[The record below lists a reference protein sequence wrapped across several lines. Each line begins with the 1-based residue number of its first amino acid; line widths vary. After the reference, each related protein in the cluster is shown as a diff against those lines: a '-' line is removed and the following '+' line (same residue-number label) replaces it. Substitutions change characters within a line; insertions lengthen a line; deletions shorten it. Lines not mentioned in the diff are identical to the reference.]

1 MVCFHQLYFFFRK
14 HSFCHQTLSHGT
26 LNIVPSPTE
35 TSTCRIIPCKQF
47 VRRIQFTEYIK
58 SGKMYSSVNLKARY
72 SILRMKVMRVEKR
85 EFKDRENKGAR
96 VGRRLCKS
104 NKLRK
109 CKVNVS

>member
-1 MVCFHQLYFFFRK
+1 MVSFHQLYFSFQK

-35 TSTCRIIPCKQF
+35 TSTCRIIPYKQF

-58 SGKMYSSVNLKARY
+58 SGKMYSSVNLKGLY

-85 EFKDRENKGAR
+85 EFVDRENKVAR

-104 NKLRK
+104 NKRK
-109 CKVNVS
+109 DSKMQS